1 MSRYTCRP
9 LGFVEDRE
17 TVSIVTKS
25 HTDIAVVV
33 SVGCVVASVVDVSVV
48 SIVSLFVVI
57 MVVPFIFTSHT
68 DDHVTQAVSTYA
80 HIHTIVPANRLL

>member
-1 MSRYTCRP
+1 
-9 LGFVEDRE
+9 
-17 TVSIVTKS
+17 
-25 HTDIAVVV
+25 VVV

-57 MVVPFIFTSHT
+57 MVAPFMLTSHT